1 MKTQK
6 RVGKVKKAAATTPF
20 PQNPKPEPSAVAVR
34 QLECPPPEFLLKE
47 ALAEPDR
54 RLVEDYA
61 ETIRTLRDGKRFTFR
76 EISVWLNERGI
87 ECDHNSVYRAY
98 TKGLSA
104 EEEQIE
110 AQRSAE
116 EDNEPS

>member
-6 RVGKVKKAAATTPF
+6 RVGKVKKAAAAPPSSQTP
-20 PQNPKPEPSAVAVR
+20 KTEPSAVPVTV
-34 QLECPPPEFLLKE
+34 LEYPPPEFLLRE
-47 ALAEPDR
+47 AEAEPDR

-76 EISVWLNERGI
+76 EIAVWLSGRGI

-98 TKGLSA
+98 TKGLSV

-116 EDNEPS
+116 EDNEPA